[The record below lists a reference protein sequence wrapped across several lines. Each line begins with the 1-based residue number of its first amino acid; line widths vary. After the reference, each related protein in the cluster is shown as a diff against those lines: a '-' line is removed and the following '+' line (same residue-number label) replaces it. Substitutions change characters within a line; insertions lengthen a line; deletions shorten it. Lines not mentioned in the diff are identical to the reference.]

1 MKKCCSF
8 SYLSFPRR
16 RESRGVN
23 SGKDSRIGRIRA
35 TKTGVTLLEMIVVM
49 AIIIIITAASIPS
62 FLKFINTSRLRG
74 SARDITTALRT
85 ARRLAITTR
94 IHRRVTVY
102 LVNSATESA
111 VSFYETPD
119 SIELQRAAANIYF
132 TDGTPPA
139 DTELYFTFSPR
150 GTAIVQD
157 TIKIIDPNNRYID
170 IKVNPATGRVIIED
184 IQ

>member
-132 TDGTPPA
+132 TDGTPQLTQSSISHSVREA
-139 DTELYFTFSPR
+139 PR
-150 GTAIVQD
+150 LF
-157 TIKIIDPNNRYID
+157 KIQSKSLTPITD
-170 IKVNPATGRVIIED
+170 ILISR
-184 IQ
+184 